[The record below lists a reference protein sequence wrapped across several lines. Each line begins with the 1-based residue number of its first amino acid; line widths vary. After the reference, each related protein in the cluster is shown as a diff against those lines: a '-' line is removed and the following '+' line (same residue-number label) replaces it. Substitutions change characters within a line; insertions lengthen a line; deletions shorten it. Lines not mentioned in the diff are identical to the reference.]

1 MTGID
6 ENPGGT
12 VVSTAFESKSYAS
25 LKIIESY
32 WESVRKGRLVP
43 NRFGVDPRGLSG
55 ALSNAFIL
63 ERISGGLARFRI
75 AGSLITEPAGAE
87 LRGVPMSALFNGES
101 RDELADAINAAFDDP
116 SIIRLKVSSA
126 ASIGRPAMDG
136 NMILLPLR
144 GDLGDIARILGGFE
158 ITGDLGSSPRK
169 FRIDAQSRHGLTG
182 YAGADVLQFSE
193 DNRERRSPLKSIEN
207 PKHNAMKARSNA
219 VANDDRPKL
228 SLVVC
233 NR

>member
-25 LKIIESY
+25 LKIIEGY

-43 NRFGVDPRGLSG
+43 NRFEVDPRGLSG

-75 AGSLITEPAGAE
+75 AGSLITETAGAE

-116 SIIRLKVSSA
+116 VDHTPQSVFCGKHRA
-126 ASIGRPAMDG
+126 
-136 NMILLPLR
+136 
-144 GDLGDIARILGGFE
+144 
-158 ITGDLGSSPRK
+158 TGDGWEYDFAAFK
-169 FRIDAQSRHGLTG
+169 
-182 YAGADVLQFSE
+182 
-193 DNRERRSPLKSIEN
+193 K
-207 PKHNAMKARSNA
+207 
-219 VANDDRPKL
+219 
-228 SLVVC
+228 
-233 NR
+233 